1 MLLLRHGQS
10 TWNAEGRWQGQAD
23 PPLSAQG
30 EAAARAAADAFGDD
44 AFAAAGDARL
54 GPPLAA
60 VSSDLSRARQTAEIL
75 AARLGWGPV
84 TTFRG
89 LRERHVGQFTGHNR
103 AEIEARWPGL
113 LAAGFVDPPGAEPRP
128 SLLARAVATLH
139 RVASLHPARA
149 VVAVTH
155 GGLIRAVEH
164 HLGVGDAAPHAN
176 LAGRW
181 VEVDDGRL
189 VAGPAITLAPPAPLA
204 AAAG

>member
-30 EAAARAAADAFGDD
+30 EAAARAAADAFGD
-44 AFAAAGDARL
+44 ARL
-54 GPPLAA
+54 GPPPAA

-113 LAAGFVDPPGAEPRP
+113 LAAGFVDPPGAEPGP

-155 GGLIRAVEH
+155 GGLIHAVEN

-181 VEVDDGRL
+181 VEVDEGRL
-189 VAGPAITLAPPAPLA
+189 FAGAAVTLGPSVPLA
-204 AAAG
+204 TAAG